1 MNIEELREHCL
12 TVKGAT
18 ESLPFLHHNIIV
30 FKVMSKIFAMAPL
43 EPKDGIFWVDLKC
56 NPEYSEKL
64 RESYAGINAGHVKTT
79 MLWNRIILESD
90 VPDRLIGE
98 LITHSVEEVLKNLS
112 KTKKQ
117 EYKKLL
123 QAELPST
130 EKPLS
135 EMTNEEL
142 WQLFPIIL
150 SKYNPLWP
158 EQFKKEKT
166 AIEKTISKKNITRI
180 NHIGSTAIPGL
191 IAKPTI
197 DILLEIKT
205 GTNLDKL
212 IDSIGKTGYIHTPQ
226 PQKPAPHIMFM
237 KGYTPQGFKR
247 QVFHLH
253 LRYPGDWD
261 ELYFRDYLIS
271 HPEIAEEYGKLKCK
285 LAPVFRN
292 NRDGYTEAKGEFI
305 KKINK
310 LAKEKFSGKYTP
322 QK

>member
-1 MNIEELREHCL
+1 
-12 TVKGAT
+12 
-18 ESLPFLHHNIIV
+18 
-30 FKVMSKIFAMAPL
+30 
-43 EPKDGIFWVDLKC
+43 
-56 NPEYSEKL
+56 
-64 RESYAGINAGHVKTT
+64 
-79 MLWNRIILESD
+79 
-90 VPDRLIGE
+90 
-98 LITHSVEEVLKNLS
+98 
-112 KTKKQ
+112 
-117 EYKKLL
+117 
-123 QAELPST
+123 
-130 EKPLS
+130 
-135 EMTNEEL
+135 MTNEEL

-166 AIEKTISKKNITRI
+166 AIEKAIGKKNITRI

-212 IDSIGKTGYIHTPQ
+212 IDSIDKTGYIHTPQ

-237 KGYTPQGFKR
+237 KGYTPQGFKK

-271 HPEIAEEYGKLKCK
+271 HPETAEEYGKLKCK

-292 NRDGYTEAKGEFI
+292 NRDGYTEAKGKFI